1 MNTTP
6 WKCLKNK
13 KNENMGCGCNSGAK
27 KIAPIKRQTTNTS
40 STTRTSTVR
49 STTTGN
55 GRRIIRKR
63 AYN

>member
-1 MNTTP
+1 
-6 WKCLKNK
+6 
-13 KNENMGCGCNSGAK
+13 MGCGCNSGAK

-49 STTTGN
+49 STATGN